1 VPGPCIATT
10 DFNEGFGSSSTI
22 GEPGRRADSV
32 RLASLTGG
40 SMVILAETELENL
53 ARDAGQPGSQST
65 KLLTIALLLASAI
78 PAADSTLG
86 SAVDA

>member
-1 VPGPCIATT
+1 
-10 DFNEGFGSSSTI
+10 
-22 GEPGRRADSV
+22 
-32 RLASLTGG
+32 
-40 SMVILAETELENL
+40 MVILAETELENL